1 MCVRIRPLTSD
12 EANNGE
18 LPSIVPGPQGSGLL
32 KLLLVESITSTSRM
46 KRASQSSMFQ
56 SFSSLSR
63 SWPRTWEFDWV
74 LSGRGSQAAVYN
86 LFGQHLVQN
95 AVEGLH
101 GSVIACGPSSTGK
114 SHTIFGGRPQEQ
126 QGLVPRLAEGIF
138 RVLRARG
145 EKHIVKFSYLELYNE
160 RIQDLLRPGKAKAPA
175 LEVRQHPRVGVFVG
189 NLSWS
194 VVSSVADVLRLLD
207 FGHKMRA
214 VARTNMNAASSRSHA
229 VATFQVEQLVP
240 GRALEDTKR
249 RRAQLQTVDLAG
261 AARMDQIG
269 DSEVRQRE
277 SRQINTS
284 LLTLGLVIKRLSSQD
299 HVGHIPCRNSKLTH
313 LLSDSL
319 TGNCRTVMVACVSPA
334 SSVVASTESALRF
347 ASTCRRV
354 FTHPARNEESKDEM
368 ATALRTELD
377 ELGRELG
384 AAQTAEGRR
393 ELAERF
399 ATAQLLVDQYT
410 QSWEEQEASSKA
422 LDFERRQLLSSLG
435 LALKGPGAKASAKPK
450 QRPTTHRGVQTPL
463 SRQSAGGM
471 TLEEP
476 CLINVCD
483 DPLLSGCLRYMLPA
497 NQTVSIGSSTS
508 CQVRLDGLGIREA
521 MCQVSWQ
528 PGCDVE
534 VQVNGDDF
542 ATFERQGSLYKGG
555 APKVSINNRRVKD
568 AATLQPGDVL
578 QVGHGHVFRLYGP
591 ATRQNR
597 PLRKSNSKTG
607 LRPKRPAGVPESL
620 VEDLEAELGV
630 ERASAVVAFLQEL
643 WPLLEEATDL
653 TQELRGKRLV
663 FQAEVL
669 RDGLEE
675 SARSSRPDP
684 EVVIALRE
692 GVDTSEKGPT
702 GDVDGA
708 LLSVWSVEKFH
719 QRLEAMRDLYQE
731 VSQRA
736 QPWNEEDDN
745 PWEDV
750 SVSDSMAHPRIDQGT
765 STTTASPCTAHA
777 ASEEDWQELNSSSI
791 TLLCPSQAT
800 ANQSL
805 GDASACMATVP
816 SDAGTLVD
824 ASPSPCQDQGTSMTP
839 ILAERAVVTLSSMP
853 PSTTSA
859 AVQATDFVDES
870 EFLHQFHQEPVTE
883 TDLLTR
889 DGQAQT
895 EPLLGPRELP
905 KSRDQ
910 EPPRLQR
917 TQKGMPDPNK
927 RQSSRWAMKDNGLPT
942 VLKDLA
948 QTVSARRHSKEGNH
962 KDAPKETV
970 GQREG
975 PRKESLHKEG
985 AQSRHQNPA
994 RPQGQ
999 GPSRVASVD
1008 AKDRPLSIFAK
1019 RQAGQS
1025 PKEEEPA
1032 KPKSANPSS
1041 REERSPDR
1049 QQDRLRQ
1056 DHASSAPAQRG
1067 RQSNSPKTSA
1077 RRSRS
1082 DADTNRDKDLPEV
1095 DLFEIPEQLREARR
1109 RTSEL
1114 EAQLAELRQR
1124 LQQQEHRALA
1134 AAPFFPPRGAVL
1146 TPPPAF
1152 SARAPG
1158 DRTVFCSTTAPVSPL
1173 TTDRIAPEVR
1183 KFMSLQVPPG
1193 DRDHRD
1199 REDPAGDKL
1208 VSPLVSARSRSPQR
1222 QPLMEPWMARSQTP
1236 PARPDTQLMY
1246 YRQAYFPSRESVPAP
1261 PNSVRMVSPTPV
1273 TPVLANPPAIVQRYM
1288 AASPTR
1294 LGVTSPVRVVGEWQ
1308 RRVQPTT
1315 TFWFQQP
1322 FVARQTAPP
1331 SGQPGPGSL
1340 NEPVGPPTTGQA
1352 PLAQD
1357 SLLGSSDRRSSFR
1370 GGC

>member
-1 MCVRIRPLTSD
+1 
-12 EANNGE
+12 
-18 LPSIVPGPQGSGLL
+18 
-32 KLLLVESITSTSRM
+32 
-46 KRASQSSMFQ
+46 
-56 SFSSLSR
+56 
-63 SWPRTWEFDWV
+63 
-74 LSGRGSQAAVYN
+74 
-86 LFGQHLVQN
+86 
-95 AVEGLH
+95 
-101 GSVIACGPSSTGK
+101 
-114 SHTIFGGRPQEQ
+114 
-126 QGLVPRLAEGIF
+126 
-138 RVLRARG
+138 
-145 EKHIVKFSYLELYNE
+145 
-160 RIQDLLRPGKAKAPA
+160 
-175 LEVRQHPRVGVFVG
+175 
-189 NLSWS
+189 
-194 VVSSVADVLRLLD
+194 
-207 FGHKMRA
+207 
-214 VARTNMNAASSRSHA
+214 
-229 VATFQVEQLVP
+229 
-240 GRALEDTKR
+240 
-249 RRAQLQTVDLAG
+249 
-261 AARMDQIG
+261 
-269 DSEVRQRE
+269 
-277 SRQINTS
+277 
-284 LLTLGLVIKRLSSQD
+284 
-299 HVGHIPCRNSKLTH
+299 
-313 LLSDSL
+313 
-319 TGNCRTVMVACVSPA
+319 
-334 SSVVASTESALRF
+334 
-347 ASTCRRV
+347 
-354 FTHPARNEESKDEM
+354 
-368 ATALRTELD
+368 
-377 ELGRELG
+377 
-384 AAQTAEGRR
+384 
-393 ELAERF
+393 
-399 ATAQLLVDQYT
+399 
-410 QSWEEQEASSKA
+410 
-422 LDFERRQLLSSLG
+422 
-435 LALKGPGAKASAKPK
+435 
-450 QRPTTHRGVQTPL
+450 
-463 SRQSAGGM
+463 
-471 TLEEP
+471 
-476 CLINVCD
+476 
-483 DPLLSGCLRYMLPA
+483 
-497 NQTVSIGSSTS
+497 
-508 CQVRLDGLGIREA
+508 
-521 MCQVSWQ
+521 
-528 PGCDVE
+528 
-534 VQVNGDDF
+534 
-542 ATFERQGSLYKGG
+542 
-555 APKVSINNRRVKD
+555 
-568 AATLQPGDVL
+568 
-578 QVGHGHVFRLYGP
+578 
-591 ATRQNR
+591 
-597 PLRKSNSKTG
+597 
-607 LRPKRPAGVPESL
+607 
-620 VEDLEAELGV
+620 
-630 ERASAVVAFLQEL
+630 
-643 WPLLEEATDL
+643 
-653 TQELRGKRLV
+653 
-663 FQAEVL
+663 
-669 RDGLEE
+669 
-675 SARSSRPDP
+675 
-684 EVVIALRE
+684 
-692 GVDTSEKGPT
+692 
-702 GDVDGA
+702 
-708 LLSVWSVEKFH
+708 
-719 QRLEAMRDLYQE
+719 MRDLYQE

-750 SVSDSMAHPRIDQGT
+750 SVSDSMAHPRIGRT
-765 STTTASPCTAHA
+765 CRFFVTVEVPHR
-777 ASEEDWQELNSSSI
+777 EENYNLPVLEELNSSSI

-824 ASPSPCQDQGTSMTP
+824 ASPSPCQDEGTSMTP

-870 EFLHQFHQEPVTE
+870 EFLHHFAVEEPVTE

-927 RQSSRWAMKDNGLPT
+927 RTAFAAFASKLSSWSAQPYERQSRVREQLGALE
-942 VLKDLA
+942 DLA
-948 QTVSARRHSKEGNH
+948 QTEGNH

-1008 AKDRPLSIFAK
+1008 AKDCRPETTLLRLQRNEEGSQIHRRPLPDGVEAMQIQTATKTFLRSTCL
-1019 RQAGQS
+1019 RY
-1025 PKEEEPA
+1025 
-1032 KPKSANPSS
+1032 PSS
-1041 REERSPDR
+1041 CERLDVAHLSSRTADAD
-1049 QQDRLRQ
+1049 DRLRCCF
-1056 DHASSAPAQRG
+1056 SCFRG
-1067 RQSNSPKTSA
+1067 
-1077 RRSRS
+1077 
-1082 DADTNRDKDLPEV
+1082 
-1095 DLFEIPEQLREARR
+1095 
-1109 RTSEL
+1109 

>member
-1 MCVRIRPLTSD
+1 
-12 EANNGE
+12 
-18 LPSIVPGPQGSGLL
+18 
-32 KLLLVESITSTSRM
+32 
-46 KRASQSSMFQ
+46 
-56 SFSSLSR
+56 
-63 SWPRTWEFDWV
+63 
-74 LSGRGSQAAVYN
+74 
-86 LFGQHLVQN
+86 
-95 AVEGLH
+95 
-101 GSVIACGPSSTGK
+101 
-114 SHTIFGGRPQEQ
+114 
-126 QGLVPRLAEGIF
+126 
-138 RVLRARG
+138 
-145 EKHIVKFSYLELYNE
+145 
-160 RIQDLLRPGKAKAPA
+160 
-175 LEVRQHPRVGVFVG
+175 
-189 NLSWS
+189 
-194 VVSSVADVLRLLD
+194 
-207 FGHKMRA
+207 
-214 VARTNMNAASSRSHA
+214 
-229 VATFQVEQLVP
+229 
-240 GRALEDTKR
+240 
-249 RRAQLQTVDLAG
+249 
-261 AARMDQIG
+261 
-269 DSEVRQRE
+269 
-277 SRQINTS
+277 
-284 LLTLGLVIKRLSSQD
+284 
-299 HVGHIPCRNSKLTH
+299 
-313 LLSDSL
+313 
-319 TGNCRTVMVACVSPA
+319 
-334 SSVVASTESALRF
+334 
-347 ASTCRRV
+347 
-354 FTHPARNEESKDEM
+354 
-368 ATALRTELD
+368 
-377 ELGRELG
+377 
-384 AAQTAEGRR
+384 
-393 ELAERF
+393 
-399 ATAQLLVDQYT
+399 
-410 QSWEEQEASSKA
+410 
-422 LDFERRQLLSSLG
+422 
-435 LALKGPGAKASAKPK
+435 
-450 QRPTTHRGVQTPL
+450 
-463 SRQSAGGM
+463 
-471 TLEEP
+471 
-476 CLINVCD
+476 
-483 DPLLSGCLRYMLPA
+483 
-497 NQTVSIGSSTS
+497 
-508 CQVRLDGLGIREA
+508 
-521 MCQVSWQ
+521 
-528 PGCDVE
+528 
-534 VQVNGDDF
+534 
-542 ATFERQGSLYKGG
+542 
-555 APKVSINNRRVKD
+555 
-568 AATLQPGDVL
+568 
-578 QVGHGHVFRLYGP
+578 
-591 ATRQNR
+591 
-597 PLRKSNSKTG
+597 
-607 LRPKRPAGVPESL
+607 
-620 VEDLEAELGV
+620 
-630 ERASAVVAFLQEL
+630 
-643 WPLLEEATDL
+643 
-653 TQELRGKRLV
+653 
-663 FQAEVL
+663 
-669 RDGLEE
+669 
-675 SARSSRPDP
+675 
-684 EVVIALRE
+684 
-692 GVDTSEKGPT
+692 
-702 GDVDGA
+702 
-708 LLSVWSVEKFH
+708 
-719 QRLEAMRDLYQE
+719 
-731 VSQRA
+731 
-736 QPWNEEDDN
+736 
-745 PWEDV
+745 
-750 SVSDSMAHPRIDQGT
+750 VSDSMAHPRIDQGT

-870 EFLHQFHQEPVTE
+870 EFLHQFHREPVTE

-1208 VSPLVSARSRSPQR
+1208 VSPLVSARSRSPPR

-1340 NEPVGPPTTGQA
+1340 NERSGATYNRTSSTGPRFFTW
-1352 PLAQD
+1352 LK
-1357 SLLGSSDRRSSFR
+1357 
-1370 GGC
+1370 